1 MKWSRTSKIYYFII
15 WFVGAVCFI
24 LMNIGNVSITYSGFG
39 VDSAGVLYVG
49 KEGVIE
55 KYDGNKMIGEISPQ
69 TSRGY
74 AFTIKEDD
82 SILLSTADMVY
93 KLDLSGKVLD
103 EWEDEGTSTFNDL
116 QYIRKFVGKDGRQY
130 TMKLHFGRTIIYSG
144 EDVIYKM
151 PMLDYIVRILWY
163 SCFVGAFVLAIA
175 LFIQW
180 LKDHNNKSVTEQTD
194 KDLTIEK

>member
-1 MKWSRTSKIYYFII
+1 MKWSISSKICFFII
-15 WFVGAVCFI
+15 WLVLTFCLVLTNTGR
-24 LMNIGNVSITYSGFG
+24 VSITYSGFG

-55 KYDGNKMIGEISPQ
+55 KYNSDKMVGTISPQ

-74 AFTIKEDD
+74 AFTVKEDD
-82 SILLSTADMVY
+82 TILLSTADMVY

-103 EWEDEGTSTFNDL
+103 KWEDEGTSTFNDL
-116 QYIRKFVGKDGRQY
+116 QYIRKFTAKNGQKYV
-130 TMKLHFGRTIIYSG
+130 MKLHFGRTVICSG

-151 PMLDYIVRILWY
+151 PMLDYIVRILWW
-163 SCFVGAFVLAIA
+163 SCFVGGFA
-175 LFIQW
+175 LGITIFIQW
-180 LKDHNNKSVTEQTD
+180 LKSYNNKSVPEQTD

>member
-1 MKWSRTSKIYYFII
+1 MKWSRTSKICFFII
-15 WFVGAVCFI
+15 WLVLAFCLV
-24 LMNIGNVSITYSGFG
+24 LMNTGRVSITYSGFG

-74 AFTIKEDD
+74 AFTVKEDD
-82 SILLSTADMVY
+82 TILLSTADMVY

-116 QYIRKFVGKDGRQY
+116 QFIRKFIAKDGRN
-130 TMKLHFGRTIIYSG
+130 T
-144 EDVIYKM
+144 
-151 PMLDYIVRILWY
+151 P
-163 SCFVGAFVLAIA
+163 
-175 LFIQW
+175 
-180 LKDHNNKSVTEQTD
+180 
-194 KDLTIEK
+194 